1 VTDLPPRGA
10 PVLARNDA
18 ACNRWMHDRR
28 RERRRPLRVPLWNAS
43 RSASDRTRDARLRA
57 HMRACRSVPAAACQS
72 VVHASRWPACAF
84 VRDRSASLACAI
96 TPDAGVRS
104 APARSSSSED
114 ASRSAHFAFDPAG
127 SRHSLVPPRG
137 TSGRGRTA
145 DREPCALA
153 FFTNPITGAGA
164 DRRWRTDG
172 DGLYRLSRTVRVA
185 TCVCSRGGQ
194 REC

>member
-1 VTDLPPRGA
+1 MTGDVSA
-10 PVLARNDA
+10 DA
-18 ACNRWMHDRR
+18 
-28 RERRRPLRVPLWNAS
+28 PLRVPLWNAS

-96 TPDAGVRS
+96 TQMQACGRRRHGPRLRRTRRALLTS
-104 APARSSSSED
+104 
-114 ASRSAHFAFDPAG
+114 AFDPAG

-145 DREPCALA
+145 DREPCALG